1 MASIAALE
9 AFDLNGRQS
18 SSEDSDRQR
27 NEIARL
33 KGVQCDLEAKL
44 AEKDALL
51 EEKER
56 ELQKAQSELEH
67 AIASKMQSLMQSQN
81 EIAKLKEMFRRN
93 FVSGRG
99 KKAKSLSLSP
109 PLMDKPPL
117 GHANSFTV
125 GFTGSTP
132 KKRSRSRHLQHL
144 NGPIDE

>member
-9 AFDLNGRQS
+9 AFDLNGRPS
-18 SSEDSDRQR
+18 SAEDSNRQR

-33 KGVQCDLEAKL
+33 KQIQCDLEAKL

-67 AIASKMQSLMQSQN
+67 AITSKMQSLLQSQN

-99 KKAKSLSLSP
+99 KKAKSLSL
-109 PLMDKPPL
+109 PLKHTPPL